1 MTIFYWESDVRNT
14 ARFNESLDQLRTS
27 NNEPFRG
34 SRRDD
39 DPLYLYTLTNTD
51 KYVIGQ
57 HGRYV
62 FNDDDEVYC
71 TRISDLIF
79 YSKQLTDDDIAAGVL
94 GDALQVQLQNV
105 LGLDENYDADDVSV
119 DVVNH
124 LQIVVEHLSTDIE
137 KYQSLLQYIANY
149 RNNPYLES
157 ISIHKYGRFPPP
169 FVKKSI
175 SQEITSAFLSAL
187 LPPITTTAGTTM
199 TMRYTTVHPAICQK

>member
-14 ARFNESLDQLRTS
+14 ARFNEFLDLLRTS

-79 YSKQLTDDDIAAGVL
+79 YSKQLTDDDIAAGAL
-94 GDALQVQLQNV
+94 GDA
-105 LGLDENYDADDVSV
+105 
-119 DVVNH
+119 
-124 LQIVVEHLSTDIE
+124 
-137 KYQSLLQYIANY
+137 
-149 RNNPYLES
+149 
-157 ISIHKYGRFPPP
+157 
-169 FVKKSI
+169 
-175 SQEITSAFLSAL
+175 
-187 LPPITTTAGTTM
+187 
-199 TMRYTTVHPAICQK
+199 